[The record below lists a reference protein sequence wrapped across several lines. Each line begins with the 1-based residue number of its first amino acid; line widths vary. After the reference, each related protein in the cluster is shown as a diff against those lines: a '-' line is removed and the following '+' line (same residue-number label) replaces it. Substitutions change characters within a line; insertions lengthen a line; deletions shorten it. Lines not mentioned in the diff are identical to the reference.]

1 MKSNFAVLGYPNSN
15 NLGDFIQSIAAEE
28 WMKPK
33 IPQRIDRDQL
43 HKYHGPPVK
52 LVMNGWFMEEPTNWP
67 PSESI
72 QPLFISFHLN
82 PTAERGMLNSEGIQ
96 YFKKHQPIGCRD
108 TYTQKTLEKHGIQT
122 YFSACLTLT
131 LKRANSVK
139 SDKKRK
145 GILVLSP
152 LERLLPQ
159 EEINKQ
165 QGLRGQL
172 LSIAQKLKQP
182 FKSNKYSVAMNRLE
196 AYLSQM
202 DEEVLVK
209 TQLMSPSTFS
219 ESDRI
224 KAAQEQLECIA
235 SAKLVITSRIH
246 SALPAVA
253 YGTPVIFLADGLQH
267 PNQKSRFEG
276 MESFFKMITSEQ
288 LKTLEKNIPV
298 PKKVPEVLLKR
309 FEKELNTFLKD

>member
-1 MKSNFAVLGYPNSN
+1 
-15 NLGDFIQSIAAEE
+15 
-28 WMKPK
+28 
-33 IPQRIDRDQL
+33 
-43 HKYHGPPVK
+43 
-52 LVMNGWFMEEPTNWP
+52 
-67 PSESI
+67 
-72 QPLFISFHLN
+72 
-82 PTAERGMLNSEGIQ
+82 MLNSEGIQ

-165 QGLRGQL
+165 QGLKGQL

>member
-1 MKSNFAVLGYPNSN
+1 VKSNFAVLGYPNSN

-43 HKYHGPPVK
+43 HKYQGPPVK

-131 LKRANSVK
+131 LKRANSFK

-165 QGLRGQL
+165 QGLKGQL

>member
-43 HKYHGPPVK
+43 HKYQGPPVK

-165 QGLRGQL
+165 QGLKGQL

-267 PNQKSRFEG
+267 LNQKSRFEG